1 MVGFTFTLKYYFLS
15 QKYFPQDR
23 RDSCRPYLL
32 SLLTHQASYSVL
44 RSTAA
49 SLLSPAAAAT
59 AGQQPGPSE
68 QLCPR
73 AALDFLSACVH
84 IPRLWQGRDQRP
96 PKHDRPVDVL
106 QLQGEAI
113 VSLVEFVVRSQIW
126 IIFFYIICHR
136 GGTQEFE
143 LRSIKFKKNTSDLR
157 STSWPYFGVKL
168 SCVCLMFADRKK

>member
-1 MVGFTFTLKYYFLS
+1 M
-15 QKYFPQDR
+15 
-23 RDSCRPYLL
+23 
-32 SLLTHQASYSVL
+32 L

-49 SLLSPAAAAT
+49 SLLSPTAAAA
-59 AGQQPGPSE
+59 AGQQPGPSQ

-113 VSLVEFVVRSQIW
+113 VSLVEFVVRSLQISRVSLVFQTVGIERKPFW
-126 IIFFYIICHR
+126 SK
-136 GGTQEFE
+136 
-143 LRSIKFKKNTSDLR
+143 LMTS
-157 STSWPYFGVKL
+157 
-168 SCVCLMFADRKK
+168 SCVQRGHRDRGPRRGRGAGQGRSPAALLSTDEKVKYFWLKCNIFIVIR

>member
-1 MVGFTFTLKYYFLS
+1 MIDFTLKYFFIL

-113 VSLVEFVVRSQIW
+113 VSLVEFVVRSGLLL
-126 IIFFYIICHR
+126 YTC
-136 GGTQEFE
+136 
-143 LRSIKFKKNTSDLR
+143 
-157 STSWPYFGVKL
+157 
-168 SCVCLMFADRKK
+168 

>member
-1 MVGFTFTLKYYFLS
+1 M
-15 QKYFPQDR
+15 
-23 RDSCRPYLL
+23 
-32 SLLTHQASYSVL
+32 L

-113 VSLVEFVVRSQIW
+113 VSLVEFVVRSLQI
-126 IIFFYIICHR
+126 
-136 GGTQEFE
+136 
-143 LRSIKFKKNTSDLR
+143 SIDCLLYS
-157 STSWPYFGVKL
+157 KL
-168 SCVCLMFADRKK
+168 WALNMKRKTF

>member
-1 MVGFTFTLKYYFLS
+1 MVC
-15 QKYFPQDR
+15 R
-23 RDSCRPYLL
+23 RKIRRLDNNDQN
-32 SLLTHQASYSVL
+32 HQASYSVL

-49 SLLSPAAAAT
+49 SLLSPAAAAA
-59 AGQQPGPSE
+59 AGQLGPSQ

-113 VSLVEFVVRSQIW
+113 VSLVEFVVRSLQISRVSLVFQTVGIERKPFW
-126 IIFFYIICHR
+126 SK
-136 GGTQEFE
+136 
-143 LRSIKFKKNTSDLR
+143 LMTS
-157 STSWPYFGVKL
+157 
-168 SCVCLMFADRKK
+168 SCVQRGHRDRGPRRGRGAGQGRSPAALLSTDEKVKYFWLKCNIFIVIR